1 MSQKQQTEQK
11 GKKKKL
17 KSVNHVT
24 RSAPSSLSQ
33 KNVKGKC
40 KKENNI
46 YLKASVSRN
55 ILWRKVKEAD
65 GLD

>member
-1 MSQKQQTEQK
+1 MIQKE
-11 GKKKKL
+11 KKKKKTF

-55 ILWRKVKEAD
+55 IL
-65 GLD
+65 